1 MTDIRKYG
9 GQTEM
14 AHCKIA
20 KRKEL
25 LLENSTY
32 SVKISFQMNFLR
44 QRKTREFAASRLVL
58 KKLLKCVFQRREM
71 IAEKNIKNEEQK

>member
-1 MTDIRKYG
+1 MTDIRKCG

-14 AHCKIA
+14 AHFKIA

-32 SVKISFQMNFLR
+32 SVKISFINELS

-58 KKLLKCVFQRREM
+58 KKLLKCVFQME
-71 IAEKNIKNEEQK
+71 EK

>member
-1 MTDIRKYG
+1 YKWKKPAKQALEKKTHYLTGSNHLTDIRKYG

-32 SVKISFQMNFLR
+32 SVKISFP
-44 QRKTREFAASRLVL
+44 
-58 KKLLKCVFQRREM
+58 
-71 IAEKNIKNEEQK
+71 NELSQTKEN